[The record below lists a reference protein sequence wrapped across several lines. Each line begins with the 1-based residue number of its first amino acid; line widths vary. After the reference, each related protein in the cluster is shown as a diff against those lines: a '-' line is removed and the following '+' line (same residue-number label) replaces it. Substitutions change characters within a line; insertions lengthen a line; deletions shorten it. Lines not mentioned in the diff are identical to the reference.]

1 MLETI
6 ESEKDLGLIV
16 NNKLDFVD
24 QIKNCPS
31 KANKMIAFIGILSV
45 SLRMLWY

>member
-16 NNKLDFVD
+16 NNKLVLW
-24 QIKNCPS
+24 IKL
-31 KANKMIAFIGILSV
+31 KIVLQKLIK
-45 SLRMLWY
+45 